1 MSEAKPADETVTADD
16 FDFTVE
22 PADSPQVEI
31 VETIDESVLSGTLTA
46 GCN

>member
-1 MSEAKPADETVTADD
+1 MSETELADELTTDD
-16 FDFTVE
+16 GFDFTVE

-46 GCN
+46 RCN

>member
-1 MSEAKPADETVTADD
+1 MSEVELGDDVTTDG

-22 PADSPQVEI
+22 SADSPQVEI

-46 GCN
+46 RCN